1 MTYLQSYK
9 KEEIEKKYFDWD
21 LLKKLWVYLR
31 AYRWMLGIAVIL
43 LLLAKGA
50 EAAVPLLLGRM
61 TRIMLGETAVEGAP
75 FDAIIRSS
83 IWVILLLIGSYALDA
98 VNVVVK
104 SWIGQRAI
112 FKLRNKVYDHIL
124 HLPLSYYD
132 KNAVGRLMTRTIH
145 DIDQLNQMFSE
156 NIVPMIGN
164 VFLIIG
170 IFCGIVIL
178 DWRVLLVTLLLFPLI
193 LWHVNYFRKNQRR
206 CYDLIRGIVSAM
218 NTFVQEHL
226 MGAATIRRFGLQ
238 ERERARFDAI
248 NQDHATAYKE
258 TIHYFAFFY
267 AGIDLLSSLSLI
279 AVFTVLVA
287 FAPVGVG
294 FQAGTYFTFSLY
306 TLMLFRPLAEMAER
320 YNELQSA
327 MASAERVFDVLD
339 RRSEPAGGDLEL
351 QSIETVAF
359 RDVWFAYEG
368 ENWILKGLSFSINKG
383 ESVALVG
390 PTGAGK
396 TSIMSLLLRFYP
408 YQKGSIEI
416 NGKPIEAYS
425 VPSLRKQFGV
435 VLQDPVI
442 FSATL
447 EENISFDDPS
457 IDVDSV
463 VRQLGIAHLPRDLR
477 GKRSELSVGEMQL
490 VAMARAL
497 AHHRGFFMLDEATAN
512 IDSATE
518 RVIQEALK
526 VLIHESTS
534 LVIAHRLST
543 IKDVKRILVLS
554 RGSLVEEGSHEELI
568 AQNGLYEKLYRLQ
581 FLD

>member
-1 MTYLQSYK
+1 
-9 KEEIEKKYFDWD
+9 
-21 LLKKLWVYLR
+21 
-31 AYRWMLGIAVIL
+31 
-43 LLLAKGA
+43 
-50 EAAVPLLLGRM
+50 
-61 TRIMLGETAVEGAP
+61 
-75 FDAIIRSS
+75 
-83 IWVILLLIGSYALDA
+83 
-98 VNVVVK
+98 
-104 SWIGQRAI
+104 
-112 FKLRNKVYDHIL
+112 
-124 HLPLSYYD
+124 
-132 KNAVGRLMTRTIH
+132 
-145 DIDQLNQMFSE
+145 
-156 NIVPMIGN
+156 
-164 VFLIIG
+164 
-170 IFCGIVIL
+170 
-178 DWRVLLVTLLLFPLI
+178 
-193 LWHVNYFRKNQRR
+193 
-206 CYDLIRGIVSAM
+206 
-218 NTFVQEHL
+218 
-226 MGAATIRRFGLQ
+226 
-238 ERERARFDAI
+238 
-248 NQDHATAYKE
+248 
-258 TIHYFAFFY
+258 
-267 AGIDLLSSLSLI
+267 
-279 AVFTVLVA
+279 
-287 FAPVGVG
+287 
-294 FQAGTYFTFSLY
+294 
-306 TLMLFRPLAEMAER
+306 
-320 YNELQSA
+320 
-327 MASAERVFDVLD
+327 
-339 RRSEPAGGDLEL
+339 
-351 QSIETVAF
+351 
-359 RDVWFAYEG
+359 
-368 ENWILKGLSFSINKG
+368 
-383 ESVALVG
+383 VG

-425 VPSLRKQFGV
+425 VQSLRKQFGV

-463 VRQLGIAHLPRDLR
+463 VRQLGITHLPRDLR

-534 LVIAHRLST
+534 LVIAYRLST